1 MKRTPLKRG
10 TPIKSGGRVKPR
22 NAKRKKS
29 EWARAYHSEA
39 FVRFTKSAPCAADGR
54 TPCDAA
60 HTENGG
66 AGRKGD
72 WTTIIPLCS
81 GINGC
86 HAKQHREGWA
96 AIGMSEV
103 GRERAV
109 ANHQAAWAERM
120 QPREDER
127 DGGGMYAKG
136 E

>member
-1 MKRTPLKRG
+1 MKRTPLQRG
-10 TPIKSGGRVKPR
+10 TRIKPR

-39 FVRFTKSAPCAADGR
+39 FVRFTKAAPCAADGR
-54 TPCDAA
+54 GPCDAA

-86 HAKQHREGWA
+86 HAKQHREGWG
-96 AIGMSEV
+96 AIEMSEE
-103 GRERAV
+103 ERRRAIV
-109 ANHQAAWAERM
+109 NHQAAWAERGLGAE
-120 QPREDER
+120 ED
-127 DGGGMYAKG
+127 
-136 E
+136 